1 MGSVPIPWNPASA
14 TPYNPYQNVNLGTS
28 DPRKIARNT
37 QGVNADQYAN
47 ANSYATAI
55 QDYLGGIIDPIAQG
69 NGGYNPSEVAN
80 IEMTPEQQQ
89 NLVASSAIAAGT
101 PTQAAAG
108 AAQRATDASGG
119 NPAAVAA
126 YRARA
131 GQQAGALAGNAATN
145 AKVQAQQALSG
156 ETANV
161 GQTRLGQQG
170 QALNYL
176 GGLQSEQNQNAQN
189 AANRQV
195 QGAQIGLQAS
205 QTPSTFDK
213 ITGAIAGGAG
223 AAAGLDEGAPAGS
236 MPSYRAM
243 GASLPGTPPQGLPPA
258 DRFLDGGRMAV
269 VAEKDPEAVV
279 KMPDYMDDGGP
290 MMGGG
295 LDSTTAPIGGTN
307 VGGTVTSSGP
317 SFWQRLQDQM
327 RQSMQQGQQ
336 GAMPQG
342 ATSPKAGLAGSGP
355 GNLGKIAGSVGRIA
369 AGFGDEGM
377 MGSDPVID
385 HLRSMNQPPS
395 TTFSGDDIAGKF
407 LPGNVATMT
416 TKDHRQWQADRNKL
430 PGSVASD
437 KATLD
442 RMKNTP
448 AFRDEGGMM
457 ADNGAIFTKP
467 TKLSLEPDEAVV
479 PLSYRANA
487 KTRPS
492 MAMPLVD
499 KIRSGYKGL
508 SKGMAGREPQRL
520 SHAQ

>member
-1 MGSVPIPWNPASA
+1 MYNQLMGTVPIPWNPSSA
-14 TPYNPYQNVNLGTS
+14 TPYNPYANVNLGTS

-37 QGVNADQYAN
+37 QGVNADQYGN

-69 NGGYNPSEVAN
+69 QGGYNPTEVSQ
-80 IEMTPEQQQ
+80 IEMSPEQQQ

-108 AAQRATDASGG
+108 AAQRAADASGG

-236 MPSYRAM
+236 IPSYRAM
-243 GASLPGTPPQGLPPA
+243 GGSLPGTPPQGVPPA
-258 DRFLDGGRMAV
+258 ERFLDGGRTAV
-269 VAEKDPEAVV
+269 VAERDPEAVV
-279 KMPDYMDDGGP
+279 KMPNYMDDGG
-290 MMGGG
+290 GGNG
-295 LDSTTAPIGGTN
+295 FDLPIGGTN
-307 VGGTVTSSGP
+307 AGDEASVTSSSMQGP

-327 RQSMQQGQQ
+327 RQSMQRGQQ

-342 ATSPKAGLAGSGP
+342 ATGAMTGNGLAGSGP
-355 GNLGKIAGSVGRIA
+355 ANLGSIIGKVGKA
-369 AGFGDEGM
+369 AFTGGFGDEGM
-377 MGSDPVID
+377 MAED
-385 HLRSMNQPPS
+385 
-395 TTFSGDDIAGKF
+395 
-407 LPGNVATMT
+407 
-416 TKDHRQWQADRNKL
+416 
-430 PGSVASD
+430 
-437 KATLD
+437 
-442 RMKNTP
+442 
-448 AFRDEGGMM
+448 
-457 ADNGAIFTKP
+457 GAIFTKP

-499 KIRSGYKGL
+499 KIQSKYKGL
-508 SKGMAGREPQRL
+508 AKGKAGMEKQRL
-520 SHAQ
+520 PHAQ